1 MFRKSVETKVVT
13 ERFINK
19 TLETGSGKYYDS
31 YHSNRNTNGFNEQTN
46 YQKDSNG
53 FNSRNIITNYF
64 FIFFHKIGPP
74 IMYSIIISMFLF
86 LPVFMV
92 KVIMD
97 LIYGLFT
104 SQDFNMPELFFYF
117 RFFLIFAG
125 ILFVL
130 QIIVMPFQKSEEEE
144 IYSCEAHDVF
154 SCSGKQKRKNMFIAY
169 KVAEEHLEGD
179 PFNTIVEKYCC
190 SRECCEKVYEYDLN
204 NNPLDF
210 EEVIKEFNC
219 STRLPVDY
227 YS

>member
-19 TLETGSGKYYDS
+19 TLETDSGKYYDS
-31 YHSNRNTNGFNEQTN
+31 YLSNRNTDAFNEQTN
-46 YQKDSNG
+46 CQEDSN
-53 FNSRNIITNYF
+53 
-64 FIFFHKIGPP
+64 
-74 IMYSIIISMFLF
+74 
-86 LPVFMV
+86 VV
-92 KVIMD
+92 KVIVD
-97 LIYGLFT
+97 LIYVLFT
-104 SQDFNMPELFFYF
+104 SQDFNMPDLFFYF
-117 RFFLIFAG
+117 RFFLIFTG

-130 QIIVMPFQKSEEEE
+130 QIIVMPFQKNEDEE

-154 SCSGKQKRKNMFIAY
+154 KCSGEQKRKNMFIAY

-204 NNPLDF
+204 NNPSDF

-219 STRLPVDY
+219 STRLPIDY
-227 YS
+227 YNEDNPKQFST